1 MTSTNLPTWQRHL
14 NPKLVKRFN
23 SLLTKPG
30 VVNIRMGRN
39 IIERSPD
46 ILHRLPLLAQQ
57 MQRWSTTINLKSEP
71 TPIIYIQNQYHKNK
85 AAEAINSSLSSSDII
100 QINQQL
106 PVVKAKAMT
115 VRETAGENQRSQST
129 PLVLQPDNS
138 LPNLDTNIS
147 TQSQSLR
154 TDFFLNQTQKLI
166 SSNPIKE
173 NSDVSEI
180 PIQSKLDTTS
190 SPSTSLPVVQ
200 PENSLP
206 NQSLQDTPLV
216 NLVNPNSFLGGTTPT
231 SQIPI
236 QSKLDTTSSHSI
248 SLPVVQPE
256 NSLPNQSLQD
266 IPLVNLV
273 NPNSSPQIPIQS
285 KLDTTSSP
293 SISLPVVQ
301 PENSLPN
308 QSLQDIPL
316 VNEIPQPRLTEPLLD
331 LVKKNNHIYPIVESL
346 SSVINFEKNSS
357 NLTRL
362 IKPKL
367 ENRNT
372 VVVYARTKKPE
383 IVKVNSEPYLPQ
395 LEPLI
400 WSNYPIAKQ
409 KGNNLNAEQLNHQ
422 TGLMSTADRS
432 TSSHQLPNPISNS
445 IPVNQTINISHSSVN
460 SHPPPINQSQ
470 KTSLEGVSIPPHI
483 NVDDLIEKVERRIM
497 RRLVIESE
505 RRGKRKWR

>member
-147 TQSQSLR
+147 TQSQAST
-154 TDFFLNQTQKLI
+154 TDFFSHQSKKLL
-166 SSNPIKE
+166 SPHSTTE
-173 NSDVSEI
+173 NSDISEI
-180 PIQSKLDTTS
+180 PIQGKLDTTS
-190 SPSTSLPVVQ
+190 SSSISLPVVQ

-206 NQSLQDTPLV
+206 NQSLQDIPLV
-216 NLVNPNSFLGGTTPT
+216 NLVNTKSSIGETTST
-231 SQIPI
+231 SEIPI

-285 KLDTTSSP
+285 KLDTTSSH

-316 VNEIPQPRLTEPLLD
+316 VNLVNPNSFLGGTTPTSEIPIQSKLD
-331 LVKKNNHIYPIVESL
+331 
-346 SSVINFEKNSS
+346 
-357 NLTRL
+357 T
-362 IKPKL
+362 
-367 ENRNT
+367 
-372 VVVYARTKKPE
+372 
-383 IVKVNSEPYLPQ
+383 
-395 LEPLI
+395 
-400 WSNYPIAKQ
+400 
-409 KGNNLNAEQLNHQ
+409 
-422 TGLMSTADRS
+422 
-432 TSSHQLPNPISNS
+432 TSS
-445 IPVNQTINISHSSVN
+445 
-460 SHPPPINQSQ
+460 
-470 KTSLEGVSIPPHI
+470 
-483 NVDDLIEKVERRIM
+483 
-497 RRLVIESE
+497 
-505 RRGKRKWR
+505 

>member
-1 MTSTNLPTWQRHL
+1 
-14 NPKLVKRFN
+14 
-23 SLLTKPG
+23 
-30 VVNIRMGRN
+30 
-39 IIERSPD
+39 
-46 ILHRLPLLAQQ
+46 
-57 MQRWSTTINLKSEP
+57 
-71 TPIIYIQNQYHKNK
+71 
-85 AAEAINSSLSSSDII
+85 
-100 QINQQL
+100 
-106 PVVKAKAMT
+106 
-115 VRETAGENQRSQST
+115 
-129 PLVLQPDNS
+129 
-138 LPNLDTNIS
+138 
-147 TQSQSLR
+147 
-154 TDFFLNQTQKLI
+154 
-166 SSNPIKE
+166 
-173 NSDVSEI
+173 
-180 PIQSKLDTTS
+180 
-190 SPSTSLPVVQ
+190 
-200 PENSLP
+200 
-206 NQSLQDTPLV
+206 
-216 NLVNPNSFLGGTTPT
+216 
-231 SQIPI
+231 
-236 QSKLDTTSSHSI
+236 SI

-301 PENSLPN
+301 PENSLPTLRVNQDIPLVNLVNPNSSPQIPIQRKLDTTSSHSISLPVVQPENSLPN

-346 SSVINFEKNSS
+346 SSGINFEKNSS